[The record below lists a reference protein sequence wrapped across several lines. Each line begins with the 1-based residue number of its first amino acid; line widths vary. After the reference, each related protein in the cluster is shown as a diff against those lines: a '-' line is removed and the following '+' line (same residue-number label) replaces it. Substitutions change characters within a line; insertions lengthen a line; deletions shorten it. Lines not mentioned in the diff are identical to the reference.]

1 MAAEEVIEQALAD
14 AKQDLEEAKAAGV
27 AAAEQAVSDLK
38 EKLAQAQQ
46 DMLDAREQGEAEAA
60 LAAVLPSGN
69 EEAIA
74 AAERLCKAASRGHKQ
89 RCIRWH
95 AIHTVT

>member
-1 MAAEEVIEQALAD
+1 MQSRIWR
-14 AKQDLEEAKAAGV
+14 KQRQ
-27 AAAEQAVSDLK
+27 QAVADLK
-38 EKLAQAQQ
+38 EKLEQAQQ
-46 DMLDAREQGEAEAA
+46 DMLDAREQGAKEALGEAEAA
-60 LAAVLPSGN
+60 LAAALASGN

-74 AAERLCKAASRGHKQ
+74 AAERLCKAASREHKQ